1 MSAVVQGI
9 AWIAVY
15 LTLVLMPLVV
25 LLAGDPA
32 PGGGFAWDVAM
43 ALGFAGL
50 TMMGVQF
57 FLTAR
62 FRRAT
67 APYGIDLIYF
77 LHRYLAVIALLLVLV
92 HALVAVVDNPA
103 FVQAFNPFVAP
114 RHLFSGVLSAVAL
127 LALVASSLWRKQMRF
142 EYDAWRIAHAVLAV
156 GALLLAIVHVEG
168 VGYYVASPWMRVLGF
183 GMVSVWAAVVVQ
195 VRLVRPWRLG
205 RRRYRVASVTAER
218 GDAWTVAVEPLGH
231 TGFPFEPGQF
241 AWLTLRHS
249 PFAMKEH
256 PFSMSSAPDARG
268 RLEFTIKALGDFT
281 RTVDGIAP
289 GETAYVDG
297 PYGAF
302 SVDRHRAPGC
312 VYVGGGIGMAPIM
325 SMLRALA
332 ARGDRR
338 PHVLFMANSRWER
351 ATFREAVTSLEDRLD
366 LRVVHVLEEPPEGW
380 AGEVGYV
387 TREMLDRHLP
397 PERRELEYFICG
409 PTGMIA
415 AVERALYGLGVPLGH
430 FHSELFDLV

>member
-1 MSAVVQGI
+1 
-9 AWIAVY
+9 
-15 LTLVLMPLVV
+15 
-25 LLAGDPA
+25 
-32 PGGGFAWDVAM
+32 
-43 ALGFAGL
+43 
-50 TMMGVQF
+50 
-57 FLTAR
+57 
-62 FRRAT
+62 
-67 APYGIDLIYF
+67 
-77 LHRYLAVIALLLVLV
+77 
-92 HALVAVVDNPA
+92 
-103 FVQAFNPFVAP
+103 
-114 RHLFSGVLSAVAL
+114 
-127 LALVASSLWRKQMRF
+127 
-142 EYDAWRIAHAVLAV
+142 
-156 GALLLAIVHVEG
+156 
-168 VGYYVASPWMRVLGF
+168 
-183 GMVSVWAAVVVQ
+183 
-195 VRLVRPWRLG
+195 
-205 RRRYRVASVTAER
+205 VASVTAER